1 MEIVAIQKFVRM
13 SPKKLRVV
21 ADKIRKMKP
30 GEAVEILPFIE
41 KRGSGLLAKVVKTAM
56 ANAKVKNISADLLKF
71 KEIQINE
78 GPRLKRGRPVS
89 RGRWHPHKRRMSHI
103 RVVLQTVEKTKDEGR
118 NKDVL
123 QVKTKMGRK
132 DGDRREEYGTKN

>member
-1 MEIVAIQKFVRM
+1 MMEDRKSTRLNSSHQIISYAVFCL
-13 SPKKLRVV
+13 KK
-21 ADKIRKMKP
+21 K
-30 GEAVEILPFIE
+30 
-41 KRGSGLLAKVVKTAM
+41 
-56 ANAKVKNISADLLKF
+56 NAKVKNISADLLKF

-132 DGDRREEYGTKN
+132 DGDRRE